1 MTLDI
6 DHFRPMFILCH
17 IAINHHGKDAEMKKT
32 MAILVAALVLPLALH
47 AEKKTNLVKIQSGE
61 TFSDVS
67 AGVAQSL
74 SEENAGS
81 GAASLKATWTNADGS
96 CGMYN
101 PTLRDWS
108 TANAMVVNVFYPGSA
123 IAKLN
128 LVVVPKDLKGK
139 PRYEARSDSS
149 YVIKPGQNTVT
160 IPLGDLVTNGGQP
173 MDLTHVVQFY
183 FTADPKVLEA
193 EKTYTLFFQEVYLL
207 FP

>member
-1 MTLDI
+1 
-6 DHFRPMFILCH
+6 
-17 IAINHHGKDAEMKKT
+17 MKKLT
-32 MAILVAALVLPLALH
+32 VFVIAALALSLNLH

-67 AGVAQSL
+67 KDVTQAL
-74 SEENAGS
+74 SEENTG
-81 GAASLKATWTNADGS
+81 GNTASLKVVWSGAEGS

-101 PTLRDWS
+101 PTLKDWS
-108 TANAMVVNVFYPGSA
+108 AASTMVVNVFYPGKA

-139 PRYEARSDSS
+139 SRYEGRSDSS
-149 YVIKPGQNTVT
+149 YVMKPGQNAVK

-173 MDLTHVVQFY
+173 LDLKQVVQFY
-183 FTADPKVLEA
+183 FSPDAKALEA
-193 EKTYTLFFQEVYLL
+193 EKAYTVFFQEIYLV